1 MSKRTGLTN
10 PHLRRLIEE
19 LKKKSLE
26 NNIPIWNTLAKKLG
40 KPSRKMI
47 EVNLSDIDRHST
59 KGDMV
64 VVPGVVLASGNLT
77 NAVNVVAWRFSGTA
91 IKKIEEAK
99 GKCMTIKDLIEKN
112 PKGSGVKII
121 C

>member
-1 MSKRTGLTN
+1 MSKRTGPTN
-10 PHLRRLIEE
+10 PNLRDLIEE

-26 NNIPIWNTLAKKLG
+26 NNIPIWGTVAKKLE

-47 EVNLSDIDRHST
+47 EVNLSNIDRHST
-59 KGDMV
+59 KGDTV
-64 VVPGVVLASGNLT
+64 LVPGVVLASGNLT
-77 NAVNVVAWRFSGTA
+77 NAVNIAAWRFSEA
-91 IKKIEEAK
+91 AMKKIEEAK
-99 GKCMTIKDLIEKN
+99 GRCLTIKDLIEKN